1 MNGIRSSVKGEDL
14 RTNEVWVWLKEVEE
28 LSIDVEATV
37 EVGVDGLVELDSV
50 EEPGRVEDIDWGE
63 AEDVGDREVDV
74 GAVAEGV
81 IVEDGVA
88 TLDMKGTG

>member
-50 EEPGRVEDIDWGE
+50 EEPGRVEDID
-63 AEDVGDREVDV
+63 
-74 GAVAEGV
+74 
-81 IVEDGVA
+81 
-88 TLDMKGTG
+88 